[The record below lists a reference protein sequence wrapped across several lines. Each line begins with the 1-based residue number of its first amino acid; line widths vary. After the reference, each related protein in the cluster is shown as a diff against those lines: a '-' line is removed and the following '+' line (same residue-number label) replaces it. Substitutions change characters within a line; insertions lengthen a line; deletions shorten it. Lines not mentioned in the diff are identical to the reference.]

1 MDEIRLGKDVSR
13 NASEFGSASL
23 HILIAT
29 NLPDVVKSSI
39 GGEATG
45 IRSRRA
51 IRGERK
57 QRASKVE
64 LGTSLKVIFRQ
75 VGVPVKVVK
84 KSVHSNVQRTVSDW
98 NRSSSIITP
107 SYVIRLS

>member
-64 LGTSLKVIFRQ
+64 LGTWEIPSGGL
-75 VGVPVKVVK
+75 VGGDKTT
-84 KSVHSNVQRTVSDW
+84 SSNRT
-98 NRSSSIITP
+98 RE
-107 SYVIRLS
+107 